1 MNLTYGEIEQQD
13 LSKDLHQYRVRMSTS
28 ELSPWMPALT
38 PVAGSARQNHALSI
52 GTQVACLSSL
62 YEGLILGALN
72 STQKPATTNDDKI
85 DRSIHAD
92 GAQIEYNAKTHQLN
106 AALPAGATTHLTSR
120 GGITFDGDLTVNGDV
135 TVNGDETVN
144 GSTSITGNLQV
155 GQAISAGNG
164 ITSVGNISSNGDI
177 VANGI
182 SLKQHT
188 HGGVQVGSG
197 STGPAQ

>member
-38 PVAGSARQNHALSI
+38 SVAGSARQNHALSI
-52 GTQVACLSSL
+52 GTQVACLMGL

-106 AALPAGATTHLTSR
+106 ATLPAGATTHLTSR

-144 GSTSITGNLQV
+144 GSTSITGVLQV
-155 GQAISAGNG
+155 GQKIMAGIDVVING
-164 ITSVGNISSNGDI
+164 LSILIHG
-177 VANGI
+177 
-182 SLKQHT
+182 
-188 HGGVQVGSG
+188 HGGIARGSEK
-197 STGPAQ
+197 SDGPS